1 MKKLII
7 FSVVLLST
15 IIARSQF
22 QTANLTAAGLTCA
35 MCTKA
40 IYKSIE
46 KVPTV
51 KNVDVD
57 IKNSQFVI
65 TFKEGVSVDPDK
77 LKDAV
82 EQAGFSV
89 SKLSLTGNFDHLKID
104 RDAHTEIDGKTFHFV
119 KSKNEVLNG
128 SQTLVLVDRNYV
140 TAKQFKKVAALT
152 DHPCVETGRAE
163 ECCVKMGSMHN
174 ERIYHVML

>member
-7 FSVVLLST
+7 FSV
-15 IIARSQF
+15 IILCTVMAKAQF

-40 IYKSIE
+40 IYNSIE
-46 KVPTV
+46 KLPVV
-51 KNVDVD
+51 KKVDVD
-57 IKNSQFVI
+57 IKNSAFVI
-65 TFKEGVSVDPDK
+65 TFKEGASVEPDK

-82 EQAGFSV
+82 EEAGFSV
-89 SKLSLTGNFDHLKID
+89 SKLSLTGNFDHLKLQPD
-104 RDAHTEIDGKTFHFV
+104 THTQIGGKMFHFI
-119 KSKNEVLNG
+119 KTDNKELNG
-128 SQTLVLVDRNYV
+128 SETITLVDKNFVS
-140 TAKQFKKVAALT
+140 AKQFKKVAAST